1 GAEAIG
7 SAGFASRDVEEF
19 DWLDDRILFP
29 EALRAEAF
37 VNGTLRPAFDT
48 EHVRAVSIG
57 PALLKCWRAC
67 HGPSISTRK
76 AISIRRRV
84 GRGRFL
90 TGLGLGVSLLGLVGK
105 LSRTILAIGR
115 ATGKPF
121 GDPVVALLAVSVGLT
136 GPGILLGIGS
146 HTLMGHYALMLK
158 KHAKRIWRRWRK
170 SRRPTNRSSK
180 S

>member
-1 GAEAIG
+1 MNNRLIRNTVVASGIAAASVIAFGFAMGQAKNALAFAIG
-7 SAGFASRDVEEF
+7 LLVGSANGLLVQRSLALGLGFT
-19 DWLDDRILFP
+19 
-29 EALRAEAF
+29 ALS
-37 VNGTLRPAFDT
+37 L
-48 EHVRAVSIG
+48 VR
-57 PALLKCWRAC
+57 LL
-67 HGPSISTRK
+67 
-76 AISIRRRV
+76 V
-84 GRGRFL
+84 L